1 MATIFN
7 RGFVQRS
14 LPALLALVLGF
25 LVAPQSAVPSA
36 IAPAGAVAAANLDAT
51 PQTTTAAHTGHS
63 TPSAQP
69 PAQPVAQSPAG
80 PATPD
85 DLSAGSTEQIS
96 AGPHLLR
103 AQFAAG
109 TLGSRAPPSPL
120 A

>member
-25 LVAPQSAVPSA
+25 LVAPQPAVPSA
-36 IAPAGAVAAANLDAT
+36 IALPGTIAAANLDAT
-51 PQTTTAAHTGHS
+51 PQTTAAAPAAHS
-63 TPSAQP
+63 APSALP
-69 PAQPVAQSPAG
+69 PAEPAAPAG
-80 PATPD
+80 LTAE
-85 DLSAGSTEQIS
+85 SAEQIP

-103 AQFAAG
+103 AQLTAG
-109 TLGSRAPPSPL
+109 PVGSRAPPSFF